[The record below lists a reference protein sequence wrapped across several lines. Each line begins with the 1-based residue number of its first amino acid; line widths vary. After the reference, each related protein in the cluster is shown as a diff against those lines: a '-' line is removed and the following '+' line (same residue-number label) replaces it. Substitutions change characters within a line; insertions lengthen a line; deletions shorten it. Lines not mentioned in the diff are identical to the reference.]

1 MRHAAIPFRR
11 LLPSTCFTGTE
22 RDTNAKKNVE
32 YAAYE
37 YNVYVQCD
45 YRGEKKSRHGRAR
58 KKETAQLDNIIS
70 NASR

>member
-1 MRHAAIPFRR
+1 MQ
-11 LLPSTCFTGTE
+11 
-22 RDTNAKKNVE
+22 KNVE

-45 YRGEKKSRHGRAR
+45 YRGEKKVDTEEQGR
-58 KKETAQLDNIIS
+58 AQLDNIIS